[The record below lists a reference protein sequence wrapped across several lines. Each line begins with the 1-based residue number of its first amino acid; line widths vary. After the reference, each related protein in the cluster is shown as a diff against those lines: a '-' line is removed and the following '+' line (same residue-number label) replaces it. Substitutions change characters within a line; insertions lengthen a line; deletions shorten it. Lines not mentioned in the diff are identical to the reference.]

1 MSVYYTV
8 IKSLTAGINCM
19 IYQKKSSIGQAGEN
33 YFAYWVSRYFEWPCR
48 LLSID
53 VGIDVQVEFFDDSK
67 RSVGCFIGVQIKT
80 TSGNN
85 PNVSVGLDNLKYWQS
100 IDDIVLLVSIC
111 MDDEKPRMYWKHIND
126 NHIDKYIS
134 DSKKNGSK
142 QTTIKFNAV
151 DELLLKHKYKWIN
164 LLLGHNRVIYI
175 IQAKYL
181 LSDVRK
187 LKSLINNVSSYT
199 DKDIKEFVH
208 NLNAMCGNAN
218 FTGWPFDN
226 KKLLSRQLYSV
237 SLALSKY
244 NESIGLFESELEKI
258 IMLCNNMG
266 KDIKSYINSDM
277 TNYEFLKVINKINDK
292 AL

>member
-1 MSVYYTV
+1 
-8 IKSLTAGINCM
+8 
-19 IYQKKSSIGQAGEN
+19 
-33 YFAYWVSRYFEWPCR
+33 
-48 LLSID
+48 
-53 VGIDVQVEFFDDSK
+53 
-67 RSVGCFIGVQIKT
+67 
-80 TSGNN
+80 
-85 PNVSVGLDNLKYWQS
+85 
-100 IDDIVLLVSIC
+100 

-126 NHIDKYIS
+126 NHTDKYIS